1 MFFLL
6 IAFTLI
12 KIGHVSKFSYVEN
25 SNKKPL
31 LLMTNFKFLRA
42 HVSNLKTVFDY
53 YDVHLFDGQILST
66 MNTPYKPSAKNW

>member
-1 MFFLL
+1 
-6 IAFTLI
+6 
-12 KIGHVSKFSYVEN
+12 
-25 SNKKPL
+25 
-31 LLMTNFKFLRA
+31 MTNFKFLRA